1 MCLKSPVVSSRL
13 FPMDMKAQV
22 IILVYS
28 RVCPRQEKELSTR
41 AEVTPELCSPAGLL
55 LHCVGWWHLVPGLSA
70 HDLNSQPQVS
80 SSIKQDSRSPSLS
93 TSSLGIQ
100 AQ

>member
-1 MCLKSPVVSSRL
+1 M
-13 FPMDMKAQV
+13 
-22 IILVYS
+22 
-28 RVCPRQEKELSTR
+28 R
-41 AEVTPELCSPAGLL
+41 AEVTPELCSSAGLL
-55 LHCVGWWHLVPGLSA
+55 LHGVGWWHLVPGLSA